1 MEGKAVIIFFG
12 FIACAFAVYS
22 PKGGKACEIECSSHS
37 ECPEGHSCQ
46 TEGCDRMCR
55 PRRVI
60 LSNSAV
66 RSDMISSGC
75 LQRCMDRGNL
85 GCRSLCQ
92 RSEDLLSGGQ
102 INPGRSLDSRFQD
115 ALVDSIRS
123 DSLVRHTSSL
133 GDSIRSGSLVK
144 HMSPVGD
151 SILSDSR
158 LGRISQVGDSIR
170 SGSLVKHMSPVGDSI
185 LSDSR
190 LGRISQVGDSIRS
203 GSVGRHISPVVS
215 IGSGS
220 LLGRI
225 SPVGSIRSDDLVG
238 RISHVDSILNKGCQ
252 NTCISRGCNFNE
264 ECVTRGGCSVCVRA
278 KTYA

>member
-66 RSDMISSGC
+66 RSDIFSSGC

-92 RSEDLLSGGQ
+92 RSEDSLSGGQ

-123 DSLVRHTSSL
+123 DSLVRHTSS
-133 GDSIRSGSLVK
+133 
-144 HMSPVGD
+144 
-151 SILSDSR
+151 
-158 LGRISQVGDSIR
+158 VGDSIR
-170 SGSLVKHMSPVGDSI
+170 SGSLVKHMSPVGGSI

-203 GSVGRHISPVVS
+203 GSVGRHISPVGS

-225 SPVGSIRSDDLVG
+225 SPVGSIRSDGLVG